1 MPNILFYLCIDSGF
15 KKSNYSNL
23 MNIYIYIYIYI
34 FIYICIYR
42 MHKNKKPVVK
52 GQIMAIGVSNHQ
64 TF

>member
-1 MPNILFYLCIDSGF
+1 M
-15 KKSNYSNL
+15 
-23 MNIYIYIYIYI
+23 
-34 FIYICIYR
+34 YICIYR